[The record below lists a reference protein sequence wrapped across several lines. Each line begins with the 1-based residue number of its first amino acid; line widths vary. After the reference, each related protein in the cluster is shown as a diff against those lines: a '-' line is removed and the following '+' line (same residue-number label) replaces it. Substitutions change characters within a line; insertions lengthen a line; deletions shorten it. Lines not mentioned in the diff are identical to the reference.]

1 MSFVIRTKPSTDFV
15 AIIET
20 KYFGSQLEI
29 LNLECWKYQRNNVFV
44 KNLYFSVVELWNVKL
59 QSKIISVN
67 YIEIRNVVANRTL
80 FTLNDEITTTTTATK
95 TISTNPNQEKEI
107 CFQEEEVD

>member
-1 MSFVIRTKPSTDFV
+1 
-15 AIIET
+15 
-20 KYFGSQLEI
+20 
-29 LNLECWKYQRNNVFV
+29 
-44 KNLYFSVVELWNVKL
+44 VELWNVKL
-59 QSKIISVN
+59 HSKIISVN
-67 YIEIRNVVANRTL
+67 YIEIRNVVFANKTL